1 MFETISQGF
10 KKARQGLTGVAEL
23 TEANIGAALSDV
35 RLSLLEADVEFKT
48 VKVFVDNVRTKALG
62 EEVRLR
68 AKTKDQKQRV
78 KPGDHFVRICEEEL
92 VRLMGPT
99 DSDLNFAAKGPT
111 GIMMVGLQGSG
122 KTTSTGKL
130 ANRLQS
136 EGKSILMVAADV
148 YRPAAIAQ
156 LQTLGGQLGV
166 SVYAEESQ
174 DPVGIC
180 SRAMDK
186 ARADGT
192 DIVLFDTAGRLAIDE
207 ALMAELGSIKSA
219 VSPANIL
226 LVVDAMMGQDA
237 VKTADMFNKQLSLS
251 GVVLTKLDG
260 DARGGAALSIRA
272 VTGAPIK
279 FLGTGESLD
288 KLEDFRPEGLAS
300 RILGMGD
307 VVGLM
312 KDFESVVDAEEA
324 EQDAME
330 MLKGHFTMESF
341 LKQIKTIQKM
351 GSLSDL
357 FEKMPFFSGGLPDG
371 INLDDKQL
379 VYIEAMIN
387 SMTLSERRDP
397 RLFRVGRTTSFVE
410 SRLKRISGGSG
421 RSVKEVKELIQKFEG
436 MSQMMKKMGSGL
448 GLMGKIPGL
457 KQVSQLRKLASGGGG
472 DLMEMMQGL
481 GGPGAGMGMP
491 GASPGPKYRPRLST
505 AQKNKNKAKRKNAR
519 KSRRK

>member
-10 KKARQGLTGVAEL
+10 KKARQGLSGVAEL
-23 TEANIGAALSDV
+23 TEANIGEALAGV

-48 VKVFVDNVRTKALG
+48 VKTFIENVRSKALG
-62 EEVRLR
+62 EEVRLK
-68 AKTKDQKQRV
+68 AKTKDQRKRV

-92 VRLMGPT
+92 VSLMGPS
-99 DSDLNFAAKGPT
+99 DSELNYAAKGPT

-130 ANRLQS
+130 AHRLLA

-156 LQTLGGQLGV
+156 LQTLGRQLDV
-166 SVYAEESQ
+166 PVYAEESQ

-180 SRAMDK
+180 TRALQQ
-186 ARADGT
+186 ART
-192 DIVLFDTAGRLAIDE
+192 DSVDVVLFDTAGRLAIDE
-207 ALMAELGSIKSA
+207 RLMAELGSIKST
-219 VSPANIL
+219 VKPANIL
-226 LVVDAMMGQDA
+226 LVIDTMMGQDA
-237 VKTADMFNKQLSLS
+237 VKTADTFNQQLTIS
-251 GVVLTKLDG
+251 GVILTKLDG

-324 EQDAME
+324 EKDAME
-330 MLKGHFTMESF
+330 MLKGQFTMESF

-357 FEKMPFFSGGLPDG
+357 FEKMPFFSGGLPEG
-371 INLDDKQL
+371 VNLDDKQL

-387 SMTLSERRDP
+387 SMTRSERLDP

-410 SRLKRISGGSG
+410 SRLKRIASGSG
-421 RSVKEVKELIQKFEG
+421 RTVNEVKELIQKFEG

-472 DLMEMMQGL
+472 DMMEMMQSMGM
-481 GGPGAGMGMP
+481 GGGGAGPGNA
-491 GASPGPKYRPRLST
+491 AGPKYRPRLST

-519 KSRRK
+519 KSRRR